1 MHRLLILFLSFIFI
15 SCSSVNKKH
24 VNVNN
29 PYKDA
34 NKISEKTKQDKS
46 WHLKDI
52 INDTL
57 PGISLERAYNTIL
70 KNIKGTEVIVAVL
83 DTKIDINHDDFKN
96 QVWLNPNEIANNNID
111 DNNNGYID
119 DVHGWNFLGNSK
131 GESVMIENY
140 EFIRIIRQF
149 EKHFQRLTN
158 DTISKDYLNYIRAK
172 HEYEKEMVSTKKFLK
187 RSNEIM
193 SFYYEARAA
202 LKEFFPDYNYSY
214 EVLNKID
221 TTGNGLSKY
230 VEEIRLVL
238 KYNDTDQ
245 NMEKG
250 HLNTKNT
257 YTKKLNLEYFPR
269 KIVGDDPD
277 DINDSIY
284 GNNIISDHLGIID
297 HGTRVTGMITQ
308 STNLCKDKE
317 YIKIMP
323 VIVLPQGG
331 STHDKDIAL
340 GIRYA
345 VNNGAKVINMSFSSD
360 FSSHTEWLK
369 EAFLYAEKHNVL
381 IVSAAGNSNQNIDDK
396 LHIYPHDSYNKEPEF
411 CDNFLLVGASS
422 KNLDSTLVTF
432 SDYGKIKADVFA
444 PGADVYST
452 YPNNKYKLDNGS
464 FLSSGLTSK
473 VAALLFSYYPNLTAS
488 QVKHIIMDSG
498 VTYTFPVKTPTEEDK
513 NKTTPFN
520 ELSKSG
526 KIVNAY
532 NAFIMADSISTANNN
547 YK

>member
-1 MHRLLILFLSFIFI
+1 
-15 SCSSVNKKH
+15 
-24 VNVNN
+24 
-29 PYKDA
+29 
-34 NKISEKTKQDKS
+34 
-46 WHLKDI
+46 
-52 INDTL
+52 
-57 PGISLERAYNTIL
+57 
-70 KNIKGTEVIVAVL
+70 
-83 DTKIDINHDDFKN
+83 
-96 QVWLNPNEIANNNID
+96 
-111 DNNNGYID
+111 
-119 DVHGWNFLGNSK
+119 
-131 GESVMIENY
+131 MIENY